1 MANQTPLK
9 ATYSGSDPTG
19 LAEFTTS
26 DTIAVT
32 NGGTGANTANSGR
45 TNLDVYS
52 TSETQTVARNNSI
65 AFTIALG

>member
-9 ATYSGSDPTG
+9 ATYTGSDPSG
-19 LAEFTTS
+19 LAEFTDS

-45 TNLDVYS
+45 VNLDVYS
-52 TSETQTVARNNSI
+52 TNETQVVARNSSI

>member
-9 ATYSGSDPTG
+9 ASYTGSDPTG

-32 NGGTGANTANSGR
+32 NGGTGANTANAGR

-52 TSETQTVARNNSI
+52 TSETQTEARNKSI